1 MTRPRFRT
9 LPHGADLRVAVWGA
23 NEEELIRNAVAAA
36 NTLALGSLPRL
47 ATREWVPIVPW
58 PTGLQSRLVRAV
70 NEALFQL
77 YARHALAV
85 GFERGP
91 RSARLAIAPLPPGR
105 KPELE
110 VKAATYHDLLPRRR
124 ARRLA
129 ALITLDV

>member
-1 MTRPRFRT
+1 MARPRFRT

-36 NTLALGSLPRL
+36 GTLALGSLPRL
-47 ATREWVPIVPW
+47 AARDWVPIVPW
-58 PTGLQSRLVRAV
+58 PAGLQSRLVRAV

-77 YARHALAV
+77 YARQVMAV
-85 GFERGP
+85 GFELGP
-91 RSARLAIAPLPPGR
+91 RTARLAVAPLPPGR

-110 VKAATYHDLLPRRR
+110 VKAATYHDLRPRRGGS
-124 ARRLA
+124 RLS

>member
-23 NEEELIRNAVAAA
+23 NEEELIGNAVAAA
-36 NTLALGSLPRL
+36 LNLALGTLPRL
-47 ATREWVPIVPW
+47 VARDWVPIVPW
-58 PTGLQSRLVRAV
+58 PADLQSRLVRAV

-77 YARHALAV
+77 YARQAVAV
-85 GFERGP
+85 GFELGTRT
-91 RSARLAIAPLPPGR
+91 ARLAIVPLPPGQ

-110 VKAATYHDLLPRRR
+110 VKAATYHDLRPRRR

-129 ALITLDV
+129 ALITLDD

>member
-36 NTLALGSLPRL
+36 GTLALGTLPRL
-47 ATREWVPIVPW
+47 VARHWVPIVPW
-58 PTGLQSRLVRAV
+58 PADLQSRLVRVV

-77 YARHALAV
+77 YARQAVAV
-85 GFERGP
+85 GFELGTRT
-91 RSARLAIAPLPPGR
+91 ARLAIAPLPPGQ

-110 VKAATYHDLLPRRR
+110 VKAATYHDLRPGRG
-124 ARRLA
+124 AHRLA
-129 ALITLDV
+129 AQITLDV

>member
-36 NTLALGSLPRL
+36 DTLALGRLPRL
-47 ATREWVPIVPW
+47 AARNWVPIVPW
-58 PTGLQSRLVRAV
+58 PAGLPSRLVRAV

-77 YARHALAV
+77 YARQAVAV
-85 GFERGP
+85 GFELGP
-91 RSARLAIAPLPPGR
+91 RSARLGVAPLPPGR

-110 VKAATYHDLLPRRR
+110 VKAATYHDLRPLRA